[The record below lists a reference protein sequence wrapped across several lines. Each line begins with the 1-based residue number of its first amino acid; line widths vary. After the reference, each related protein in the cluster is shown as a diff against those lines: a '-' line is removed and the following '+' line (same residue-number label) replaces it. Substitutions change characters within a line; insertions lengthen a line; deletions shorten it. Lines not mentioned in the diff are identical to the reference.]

1 MSVGGTNNT
10 FFLCVIIIQQFRVY
24 EEIHI
29 IQTILYDMK
38 PFQEKPKSTNI
49 NIQIAPNKKFKKI

>member
-29 IQTILYDMK
+29 SQTILYDMK